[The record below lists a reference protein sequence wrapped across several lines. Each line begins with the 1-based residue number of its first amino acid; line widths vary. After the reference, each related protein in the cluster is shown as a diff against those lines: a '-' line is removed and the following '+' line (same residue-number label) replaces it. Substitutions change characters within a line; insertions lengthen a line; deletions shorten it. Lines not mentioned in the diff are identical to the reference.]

1 MPFEARKLV
10 LPDAQLGDDLDDL
23 GRKEVDDMPGT
34 DLRGSEVE
42 AEIPA
47 VGKVAVT
54 IAAGLGNRGGAQAA
68 KGVEALDGRLLAAEQ
83 KEG

>member
-47 VGKVAVT
+47 VGKVASPSRR
-54 IAAGLGNRGGAQAA
+54 GLGIVAA
-68 KGVEALDGRLLAAEQ
+68 HRQPKA
-83 KEG
+83 